1 MKKTCS
7 RCLHDPLKCGV
18 VRTGFAIVEPIPN
31 INDAK
36 TTYTETDDLQVISL
50 PKEVE
55 VLKQIIDDINTEVTS
70 YTITTT

>member
-1 MKKTCS
+1 MQKICS

-36 TTYTETDDLQVISL
+36 ITYTETDDLQVISL

-55 VLKQIIDDINTEVTS
+55 VLKQIIDDINTQDI
-70 YTITTT
+70 YYILTTT